1 MRLQLIVAAFAFATA
16 LATPG
21 WAQSLARI
29 DARAGA
35 YQDSDRT
42 SVTTTNLAARGE
54 VGRWGAEMR
63 YLVDVVSSASV
74 DVVTAATG
82 TIHEVR
88 TEIEGAASYRD
99 DYRRVRAS
107 YIHSQEHDWESS
119 TGNAS
124 LLYDLAGHR
133 VTLHLAGTYV
143 SNDVGRAND
152 PTFRRRMFVGGGTAG
167 ASVVL
172 SPRDLVDVSYTLT
185 VVEGYQASPYRFVF
199 FGGPAGAS
207 TATGAPEV
215 DPDERLRHALTVRYN
230 RHLFRDTA
238 LRTHARGY
246 VDSWRVASAT
256 AGAEYVVG
264 LGDFDAGPFVRAYAQ
279 RRAGFYAPTYAQPMK
294 YMAADRELASFWDVF
309 AGGRIAWRRERP
321 LAWIGELRAE
331 AKVSAFYFR
340 FIDFPRLRERTGAV
354 AEIAVGVTF

>member
-1 MRLQLIVAAFAFATA
+1 MRLQLIIAAFASATA
-16 LATPG
+16 FTAPG
-21 WAQSLARI
+21 AAQSLARV

-42 SVTTTNLAARGE
+42 SVTTTNLAARAE
-54 VGRWGAEMR
+54 SGRWGAEMR

-82 TIHEVR
+82 TIHDVR
-88 TEIEGAASYRD
+88 AEIEGGATYRD

-107 YIHSQEHDWESS
+107 YVHSQERDWESS
-119 TGNAS
+119 TGNAA
-124 LLYDLAGHR
+124 LLYDLVGHR
-133 VTLHLAGTYV
+133 VTLHVSGTYV
-143 SNDVGRAND
+143 SNHVGRAND
-152 PTFRRRMFVGGGTAG
+152 PAFRRRMFVGGGTAG

-185 VVEGYQASPYRFVF
+185 VVDGYQASPYRFVF
-199 FGGPAGAS
+199 FGGPAGTPTS
-207 TATGAPEV
+207 SGAPEV
-215 DPDERLRHALTVRYN
+215 DPEERLRHAATVRYN

-238 LRTHARGY
+238 LRAHARGY

-256 AGAEYVVG
+256 LGAEYIVG
-264 LGDFDAGPFVRAYAQ
+264 LGDVDAGPFVRAYAQ
-279 RRAGFYAPTYAQPMK
+279 RHAAFYAPTYAQPMK
-294 YMAADRELASFWDVF
+294 YMTADRELASFWDVF
-309 AGGRIAWRRERP
+309 AGARIAWRHERP

-340 FIDFPRLRERTGAV
+340 FIDFPRLPERSGALG
-354 AEIAVGVTF
+354 EIAIGVTF